1 MELRFSLRPQRLIHR
16 LENVLSPSAGFQII
30 QDRSNVV
37 FTNMIKSY
45 MSQVMCFIP
54 VLFRFSFVTRRGG
67 LSRRQPM
74 DGWAMDIYETLS
86 NFNEIVT
93 TANLTPSVAL

>member
-30 QDRSNVV
+30 QDRSN
-37 FTNMIKSY
+37 
-45 MSQVMCFIP
+45 
-54 VLFRFSFVTRRGG
+54 GG

-74 DGWAMDIYETLS
+74 DGWAMDIYEKLS
-86 NFNEIVT
+86 NFNEIVA

>member
-30 QDRSNVV
+30 QDRSNVF
-37 FTNMIKSY
+37 FTNTIKSY

-54 VLFRFSFVTRRGG
+54 VLFRFSLVTRRGG

-74 DGWAMDIYETLS
+74 DGWAMDIYEKLS
-86 NFNEIVT
+86 DFNEIVA